1 MLLELTIKNFAII
14 EDLRVEF
21 SSGFNVITGET
32 GSGKS
37 IIFDALSVVL
47 GARAN
52 KDLIRHGQ
60 ESAYIEAIFT
70 SYDKNI
76 CEIFEENNIEIGDLI
91 IISREIKN
99 DRPSISKVNGRSV
112 STTILSKISSGLID
126 IFAQNESISLMNP
139 KTQKNLIDS
148 FADEGH
154 YNNLNLLEEKFKKL
168 NDLISDYEKKSSS
181 NSDRDREMDLLKYQ
195 IDEIEEASLTSSDD
209 EELEDEYKLVSNA
222 SAISKNLADSI
233 NILKSNY
240 NTESVEDLLDR
251 AISEISQVC
260 ESYKDVENDYQELED
275 IRYRIQ
281 DIIRNLENY
290 SDSIEYSPEKL
301 MNLESRINLVNNLK
315 KKYGSSVDDIYKYL
329 DEIKD
334 KYEFLKNYD
343 IEIQKLKTK
352 IDKSRKDCLDLA
364 KIISNKRKEIA
375 KIFSKKIEDELKELN
390 IKDAR
395 FKVDFHE
402 KDLSYDGIDDIEFMI
417 ITNEGEDFKAMSKI
431 VSGGELSRIMLAFK
445 SIIAKRDNIQTLV
458 FDEIDSGISGI
469 TAQIIAKKIRN
480 ISENSQVIAISHLPQ
495 IVSAADHQYLIEKVK
510 DDKSVISEITKLDNE
525 GRIKELARLIG
536 GMNVTETALKAA
548 EEMLAKKESAGNG
561 K

>member
-76 CEIFEENNIEIGDLI
+76 CKIFEENNIEVGDLI

-112 STTILSKISSGLID
+112 STSILSKISSGLID

-148 FADEGH
+148 FADEDH

-209 EELEDEYKLVSNA
+209 EELEDEYKLISNA

-281 DIIRNLENY
+281 DIVRNLENY

-343 IEIQKLKTK
+343 VEIQKLKVK

-364 KIISNKRKEIA
+364 KIISSKRKEIA
-375 KIFSKKIEDELKELN
+375 KIFSKKIEDELRQLN

-510 DDKSVISEITKLDNE
+510 DDKSVISKITKLDKD

>member
-70 SYDKNI
+70 SYDRGI
-76 CEIFEENNIEIGDLI
+76 CEIFEENNIEVGDLI

-148 FADEGH
+148 FADEDH

-209 EELEDEYKLVSNA
+209 DELEDEYKLVSNA

-301 MNLESRINLVNNLK
+301 MDLESRINLVNNLK

-334 KYEFLKNYD
+334 KYEFLKDYD
-343 IEIQKLKTK
+343 IEIQKLKAK

-364 KIISNKRKEIA
+364 KIISNKRKEIS

-495 IVSAADHQYLIEKVK
+495 IVSTADHQYLIEKVK
-510 DDKSVISEITKLDNE
+510 DDKSVISKITKLDNE

>member
-76 CEIFEENNIEIGDLI
+76 CEIFEKNNIEVGDLI

-148 FADEGH
+148 FADEDH

-343 IEIQKLKTK
+343 IEIQKLKAK

-395 FKVDFHE
+395 FEVDFHE

-510 DDKSVISEITKLDNE
+510 DDKSVISKITKLDNE

>member
-76 CEIFEENNIEIGDLI
+76 CEIFEKNNIEVGDLI

-148 FADEGH
+148 FADEDH

-343 IEIQKLKTK
+343 IEIQKLKAK

-510 DDKSVISEITKLDNE
+510 DDKSVISKITKLDNE

>member
-76 CEIFEENNIEIGDLI
+76 CEIFEENNIEVGDLI

-148 FADEGH
+148 FADEDH

-209 EELEDEYKLVSNA
+209 DELEDEYKLVSNA

-301 MNLESRINLVNNLK
+301 MDLESRINLVNNLK

-334 KYEFLKNYD
+334 KYEFLKDYD
-343 IEIQKLKTK
+343 IEIQKLKAK

-364 KIISNKRKEIA
+364 KIISNKRKEIS

-495 IVSAADHQYLIEKVK
+495 IVSTADHQYLIEKVK
-510 DDKSVISEITKLDNE
+510 DDKSVISKITKLDNE

>member
-148 FADEGH
+148 FADEDH

-222 SAISKNLADSI
+222 SVISKNLADSI

-343 IEIQKLKTK
+343 IEIQKLKAK
-352 IDKSRKDCLDLA
+352 IDKSRKDCLNLA
-364 KIISNKRKEIA
+364 KIISGKRKEISE
-375 KIFSKKIEDELKELN
+375 IFSKKIEDELRQLN

-510 DDKSVISEITKLDNE
+510 DDKSVISKITKLDNE
-525 GRIKELARLIG
+525 GRIKEIARLIG